1 MQNKTYFTRKN
12 LIAIALAFIYGLML
26 VFTGLCIDAEHNFIS
41 KKNPINNLA
50 QAMNFKPLTAGVGG
64 FLVLVLVAVYIAV
77 FVAAITYEVRYAK
90 INKKRLFSPSMIIT
104 YILTLLVCGALSL
117 GLGLVLQSP
126 LTIEKLTNIFAFLL
140 QCLLLG
146 SLIYIGLFLVI
157 GGVLMLV
164 INFLLVDKPF
174 KFFGNENDVPEF
186 EEDQEDDDTD
196 VAGSFDA
203 EGDLNGNMGGTG
215 NGNGTGG
222 SGGGAGGSG
231 EGGSQGVEELA
242 ERELVFP
249 TLCTVDVNYDGYA
262 IETIESDDLTL
273 EELCEKF
280 RNYLAK
286 DEGLFFELDI
296 IRIFISGFA
305 ASHFM
310 ILEGL
315 SGTGK
320 SSLPR
325 YFAKFSN
332 SNVLFVPVQATWR
345 DKTNI
350 LGYFNDF
357 SKIYSETDFLVRL
370 YESNYNP
377 DRLHFFVLDEMNIS
391 RVEYYFADFLSTLEF
406 PEDEWKLRIMQLPFG
421 FIPPAKLENGNVSIL
436 NNAYFVGTANKDDS
450 TFSIADKVYDRA
462 ITIDFDNR
470 NEPFEVDVETSR
482 INLSKT
488 KLHQLYD
495 EALSNKDFAMTKD
508 DHKKFQIVTNY
519 IYEEFDL
526 TFGNRIL
533 TQIDTLVPVFMA
545 CGGKKED
552 ALDFLLSR
560 KVIVKLEGR
569 FEEYVKPALKRL
581 ITLIEKTYGP
591 NVFKRSERE
600 INKLIRKL

>member
-1 MQNKTYFTRKN
+1 MT
-12 LIAIALAFIYGLML
+12 IAFRLKKH
-26 VFTGLCIDAEHNFIS
+26 AE
-41 KKNPINNLA
+41 
-50 QAMNFKPLTAGVGG
+50 
-64 FLVLVLVAVYIAV
+64 VLENILDKDE
-77 FVAAITYEVRYAK
+77 EV
-90 INKKRLFSPSMIIT
+90 
-104 YILTLLVCGALSL
+104 
-117 GLGLVLQSP
+117 
-126 LTIEKLTNIFAFLL
+126 
-140 QCLLLG
+140 
-146 SLIYIGLFLVI
+146 VI
-157 GGVLMLV
+157 GDEEE
-164 INFLLVDKPF
+164 INADVTANF
-174 KFFGNENDVPEF
+174 DVPENASA
-186 EEDQEDDDTD
+186 
-196 VAGSFDA
+196 VAS
-203 EGDLNGNMGGTG
+203 
-215 NGNGTGG
+215 
-222 SGGGAGGSG
+222 GAGGVA
-231 EGGSQGVEELA
+231 GVEGAAGTGESVVRRAEELDD
-242 ERELVFP
+242 REKVFP
-249 TLCTVDVNYDGYA
+249 TLSAVDVKYDGYA
-262 IETIESDDLTL
+262 IENVETDDLTL

-286 DEGLFFELDI
+286 DEGLFFDI
-296 IRIFISGFA
+296 DTIRIFISGFA

-406 PEDEWKLRIMQLPFG
+406 PEEEWKLRVMQLPYNFV
-421 FIPPAKLENGNVSIL
+421 PPAKLENGNVSIL

-470 NEPFEVDVETSR
+470 NEPFEVSVETSR

-488 KLHQLYD
+488 KLHELYD
-495 EALSNKDFAMTKD
+495 QALSNKDLAMTKD

-560 KVIVKLEGR
+560 KVIVKLECR

-581 ITLIEKTYGP
+581 INLIEKTYGP
-591 NVFKRSERE
+591 DVFKRSEKE

>member
-1 MQNKTYFTRKN
+1 MKNKPYFTRKN
-12 LIAIALAFIYGLML
+12 LIAISLAFIYGLIL

-41 KKNPINNLA
+41 KKNPINELA
-50 QAMNFKPLTAGVGG
+50 QGMKFKEITAGLGG
-64 FLVLVLVAVYIAV
+64 FLVLILVAVYIAV
-77 FVAAITYEVRYAK
+77 FVGAIIYEIRYAK
-90 INKKRLFSPSMIIT
+90 VNNKKLYSPSMILS
-104 YILTLLVCGALSL
+104 YIITLLACALLSV
-117 GLGLVLQSP
+117 GLGLALQSP
-126 LTIEKLTNIFAFLL
+126 LTKEALYNIFAFLL

-146 SLIYIGLFLVI
+146 SLIYVGLFLVI
-157 GGVLMLV
+157 GGLLMLV
-164 INFLLVDKPF
+164 VNFLLVDKPF
-174 KFFGNENDVPEF
+174 KFFGKENEIPEF
-186 EEDQEDDDTD
+186 PEEEDDDTD
-196 VAGSFDA
+196 ISGSFDA
-203 EGDLNGNMGGTG
+203 EGDLNGNVGGG
-215 NGNGTGG
+215 AGG
-222 SGGGAGGSG
+222 SGGGAGG
-231 EGGSQGVEELA
+231 GGGGASDSNVQLAEELDD
-242 ERELVFP
+242 REKVFP
-249 TLCTVDVNYDGYA
+249 TLSAVDVKYDGYA
-262 IETIESDDLTL
+262 IENVETDDLTL

-286 DEGLFFELDI
+286 DEGLFFDI
-296 IRIFISGFA
+296 DTIRIFISGFA

-357 SKIYSETDFLVRL
+357 SKIYNETDFLVRL

-406 PEDEWKLRIMQLPFG
+406 PEEEWKLRVMQLPYNFV
-421 FIPPAKLENGNVSIL
+421 PPAKLENGNVSIL

-470 NEPFEVDVETSR
+470 NEPFEVSVETSR

-488 KLHQLYD
+488 KLHELYNQ
-495 EALSNKDFAMTKD
+495 ALSNKDLAMTKD

-581 ITLIEKTYGP
+581 INLIEKTYGP
-591 NVFKRSERE
+591 DVFKRSEKE

>member
-1 MQNKTYFTRKN
+1 MKNKPYFTRKN
-12 LIAIALAFIYGLML
+12 LIAIALAFIYGMILI
-26 VFTGLCIDAEHNFIS
+26 FTGLCIDAEHNFVS
-41 KKNPINNLA
+41 KKNPINELA
-50 QAMNFKPLTAGVGG
+50 QGMNFKEITAGLGG
-64 FLVLVLVAVYIAV
+64 FLVLILVAVYIAV
-77 FVAAITYEVRYAK
+77 FVAAIIYEIRYAK
-90 INKKRLFSPSMIIT
+90 VNNKKLYSPSMILS
-104 YILTLLVCGALSL
+104 YIITLLACALLSV
-117 GLGLVLQSP
+117 GLGLALQSP
-126 LTIEKLTNIFAFLL
+126 LTKEALYNIFAFLL

-146 SLIYIGLFLVI
+146 SLIYVGLFLVI
-157 GGVLMLV
+157 GGLLMLV
-164 INFLLVDKPF
+164 VNFLLVDKPF
-174 KFFGNENDVPEF
+174 KFFGKENEIPEF
-186 EEDQEDDDTD
+186 PEEEEDDDTD
-196 VAGSFDA
+196 ISGSFDA
-203 EGDLNGNMGGTG
+203 EGDLNGNVGGG
-215 NGNGTGG
+215 AGG
-222 SGGGAGGSG
+222 SGGGAGG
-231 EGGSQGVEELA
+231 GGGGAGDSNVQLAEELDD
-242 ERELVFP
+242 REKVFP
-249 TLCTVDVNYDGYA
+249 TLSAVDVKYDGYA
-262 IETIESDDLTL
+262 IENVETDDLTL

-286 DEGLFFELDI
+286 DEGLFFDI
-296 IRIFISGFA
+296 DTIRIFISGFA

-406 PEDEWKLRIMQLPFG
+406 PEEEWKLRVMQLPYN
-421 FIPPAKLENGNVSIL
+421 FIPPAKLENGNISIL

-470 NEPFEVDVETSR
+470 NEPFEVSVETSR

-488 KLHQLYD
+488 KLHELYD
-495 EALSNKDFAMTKD
+495 QALSNKDLAMTKD

-581 ITLIEKTYGP
+581 INLIEKTYGP
-591 NVFKRSERE
+591 DVFKRSEKE